1 MSVNSSSNNS
11 SSNNSPSITNNPC
24 RHWPPAEEDDYRS
37 TTKEG
42 TRLRA
47 IRIQLPIKTI
57 QVSINCKAIRS
68 SSMMVSSILTITT
81 TISNNSNNS
90 NSNNSSVYEG
100 VVKITII
107 TTIIITIIT
116 E

>member
-1 MSVNSSSNNS
+1 MSVNSSSNN
-11 SSNNSPSITNNPC
+11 SNNSPSITNNPC
-24 RHWPPAEEDDYRS
+24 RHWPLVEEDDCRS

-42 TRLRA
+42 TQLLA

-81 TISNNSNNS
+81 TISNSNN
-90 NSNNSSVYEG
+90 NNSSVYEG